1 MNLTGGWPANKCMSL
16 EKLQSKEE
24 LVNYPWNI
32 AEDTESLGGDLDRL
46 EKSEQPLPAEARAG
60 FEAFRAA
67 EGDIDKQL
75 EALRRIQAV
84 FEDYDPVM
92 EEKDANDAR
101 AYVNRMILSLESGR
115 E

>member
-1 MNLTGGWPANKCMSL
+1 MSF

-24 LVNYPWNI
+24 SVNYPWNI
-32 AEDTESLGGDLDRL
+32 AEDTESLGSDLAKL
-46 EKSEQPLPAEARAG
+46 EQSEQPLPVEARAG
-60 FEAFRAA
+60 FEAFKAA

-84 FEDYDPVM
+84 FKDYDPIK

-115 E
+115 G